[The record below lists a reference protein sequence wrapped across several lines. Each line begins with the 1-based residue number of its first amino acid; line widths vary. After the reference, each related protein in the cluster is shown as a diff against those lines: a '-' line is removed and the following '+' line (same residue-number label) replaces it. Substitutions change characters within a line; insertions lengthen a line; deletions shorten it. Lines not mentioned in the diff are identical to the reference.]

1 VVVVVAVSVVVV
13 VAVSVAVAVA
23 ALQPPWQVAL
33 SCPTLAQAH
42 RQALR
47 PWPALS
53 PTPLQL
59 EPVVVM
65 MAQDV
70 LGRLPRPDR
79 GHPRSSPQARNGT
92 VQLWT

>member
-1 VVVVVAVSVVVV
+1 MVVVVVVALV

-23 ALQPPWQVAL
+23 ALQPAL

-79 GHPRSSPQARNGT
+79 GHPRSSLQPRNGT
-92 VQLWT
+92 VQLCQWT